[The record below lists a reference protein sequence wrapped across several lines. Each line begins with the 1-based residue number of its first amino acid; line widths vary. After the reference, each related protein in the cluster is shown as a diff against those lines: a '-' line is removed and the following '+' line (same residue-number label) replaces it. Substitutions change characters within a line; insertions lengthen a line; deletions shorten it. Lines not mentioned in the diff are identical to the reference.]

1 MRIAPW
7 LLCLVPLVAGCS
19 SLATREVPAA
29 HLNSYQNVFV
39 EHELSD
45 GRGVDQFIM
54 RKLQAMG
61 YTASTGP
68 LTMKPVEA
76 ELVVTYQD
84 YWTFDFTTYLVELNM
99 QVRDARS
106 GRELAIG
113 RYFHPSIT
121 GGSTSDMVDP
131 LVERLFRGKVAPKG
145 SG

>member
-1 MRIAPW
+1 MKKALW
-7 LLCLVPLVAGCS
+7 LIGLIPLLSGCS
-19 SLATREVPAA
+19 SLATRTVPAA
-29 HLNSYQNVFV
+29 DLNTYQNVFV

-61 YTASTGP
+61 YVASSGP

-84 YWTFDFTTYLVELNM
+84 YWTFDFTTYMVELNM
-99 QVRDARS
+99 QVRDART

-113 RYFHPSIT
+113 HYFHPSLT
-121 GGSTSDMVDP
+121 AGWTSDMVDP
-131 LVERLFRGKVAPKG
+131 LVDRLFRGRVAPK
-145 SG
+145 S